1 MSLLGVWRSGSSE
14 RGGPD
19 VSTVID
25 YLRGRG
31 VPFLVLP
38 TPDATTAEETAERH
52 AIHVDDMVHTVVV
65 ANRFGSALMVVPW
78 TRRLDLGLARRAMN
92 DPKVRPA
99 TDEELLAKAPEFD
112 PDAWPPLGLF
122 LLMPMFVDHEVADLE
137 QVVFPAGKPT
147 TLVCIQAEEL
157 FRDDPVVITA
167 LTSASIRREPIGSR
181 RGNLWAIRND
191 SEPAR
196 SGE

>member
-1 MSLLGVWRSGSSE
+1 
-14 RGGPD
+14 
-19 VSTVID
+19 VSTVMD

-38 TPDATTAEETAERH
+38 YPDATTAEETAERH
-52 AIHVDDMVHTVVV
+52 SIDVDEMVHTVVMS
-65 ANRFGSALMVVPW
+65 NRFGHALMVVPW
-78 TRRLDLGLARRAMN
+78 TQRLDLGLARRAMN
-92 DPKVRPA
+92 DPDVRAA
-99 TDEELLAKAPEFD
+99 TDVELLEKVPEFD

-122 LLMPMFVDHEVADLE
+122 LLMPMFVDRQVAGLE

-167 LTSASIRREPIGSR
+167 LTSRSIKRELIGSR
-181 RGNLWAIRND
+181 RGNLWAIRAD
-191 SEPAR
+191 DTEPAR

>member
-1 MSLLGVWRSGSSE
+1 M
-14 RGGPD
+14 
-19 VSTVID
+19 STVMD

-38 TPDATTAEETAERH
+38 HPDATTAEETAERH
-52 AIHVDDMVHTVVV
+52 SIDLDEMVHTVVM
-65 ANRFGSALMVVPW
+65 ANRFGHALMVVPW

-92 DPKVRPA
+92 DPSVRPA
-99 TDEELLAKAPEFD
+99 TDGELLDKAPEFD

-122 LLMPMFVDHEVADLE
+122 LLMPTFVDRQVAGLE

-147 TLVCIQAEEL
+147 MLVCVQAEEL
-157 FRDDPVVITA
+157 FGDDPVVITA
-167 LTSASIRREPIGSR
+167 LTSDSIKREPIGSR
-181 RGNLWAIRND
+181 RGNLWAIRSHD
-191 SEPAR
+191 SEPVR

>member
-1 MSLLGVWRSGSSE
+1 M
-14 RGGPD
+14 
-19 VSTVID
+19 STVMD

-38 TPDATTAEETAERH
+38 DPDATTAEETAERH
-52 AIHVDDMVHTVVV
+52 AIDVDEMVHTVVM
-65 ANRFGSALMVVPW
+65 ANRFGHALMAVPW
-78 TRRLDLGLARRAMN
+78 AQRLDLGLARRAMN
-92 DPKVRPA
+92 DPTVRPA
-99 TDEELLAKAPEFD
+99 TDAELLEKAPEFD

-122 LLMPMFVDHEVADLE
+122 LLMPMFVDHQVADLE

-167 LTSASIRREPIGSR
+167 LTSASIKREPIGSR
-181 RGNLWAIRND
+181 RGNLWAIRTD
-191 SEPAR
+191 QERAR
-196 SGE
+196 SDG